1 MLWVWSFTLCGSSFM
16 GPWNGGYFVV
26 DLVGYEMK
34 TLETDIFLQGSSGGQ
49 PYLSEILRDG

>member
-1 MLWVWSFTLCGSSFM
+1 M